1 MCTTTLPLVTQQV
14 LTVSSP
20 DGEEP
25 KKKNRGWPKGKRRKA
40 VPEVHGPRAPM
51 TGYVLFAI
59 NRRQQIKQSHPQLP
73 FTEVTKILGQEW
85 SCMPADKKQ
94 KYLEEAELDKQ
105 RYIEE
110 LKEFQQSDAY
120 QTLMKKKRLKDGESV
135 DDAFGASTD
144 VEDEADELHC
154 RVCNLYFSSLH
165 NKKEHMFGRQ
175 HLQVITDQLEKELKK
190 QQRQPDAAQ
199 FSASTDLSP
208 PPEASLSDL
217 GDSLESTK
225 LSRPVDLSSF
235 IVEFVQK
242 NYERD
247 QEIQALRQI
256 LRRDVQENWSVC
268 KQIQELKEYES
279 KLRQDVKT
287 LSAHMTS
294 LSTQINGLK
303 TVPAL
308 FGVVEF

>member
-1 MCTTTLPLVTQQV
+1 
-14 LTVSSP
+14 
-20 DGEEP
+20 
-25 KKKNRGWPKGKRRKA
+25 
-40 VPEVHGPRAPM
+40 M

-94 KYLEEAELDKQ
+94 KYLDEAEIDKQ

-110 LKEFQQSDAY
+110 LKEFQKSDMY
-120 QTLMKKKRLKDGESV
+120 QTLVKKKRLKGGET
-135 DDAFGASTD
+135 DDAFGACTD
-144 VEDEADELHC
+144 VEVSDDADELHC

-175 HLQVITDQLEKELKK
+175 HLQAITDQLEKELKK
-190 QQRQPDAAQ
+190 QQKQQELAQ
-199 FSASTDLSP
+199 QESQLSASGDVSP
-208 PPEASLSDL
+208 PHGGPLSDL
-217 GDSLESTK
+217 GESVESCK
-225 LSRPVDLSSF
+225 PSRPVDISSF

-247 QEIQALRQI
+247 QEIAALRRI
-256 LRRDVQENWSVC
+256 LRRDVQENWTIC

-279 KLRQDVKT
+279 KLRQDMKT
-287 LSAHMTS
+287 LTAQTNT
-294 LSTQINGLK
+294 LSTEINTLK